1 MHCMTEDMSAS
12 VVSLARGLWLKE
24 RTSGREDGGGKPMV
38 KKSVDFI
45 LNEPETFRKMNYVL
59 NINDAH
65 LKELEDEAIFV
76 LREVATQFERKVIL
90 FSGGKDSIVLV
101 HLAKKAFWPACMPFS
116 LLHIDTGHN
125 FEETL
130 TFRDDLAQELGV
142 ELIVKYVQDSIDKG
156 RVTEEKG
163 INASRNKAQSVTLLD
178 AIEELNLDVAI
189 GGGRRDEEKARA
201 KERFFSHRNEFGQ
214 WDPKNQR
221 PELWNIFNG
230 HKNIGEHF
238 RVFPI
243 SNWTE
248 LDVWQYILSEK
259 INLPELYYTHRRK
272 IFSRNGMYLAWAPFM
287 QLKPNEDIFET
298 DVRCRTI
305 GDITCT
311 GLTLSN
317 AESLEEIISEIAA
330 TRVTER
336 GGRYDDKRSEAAM
349 EDRKKEGYF

>member
-1 MHCMTEDMSAS
+1 M
-12 VVSLARGLWLKE
+12 K
-24 RTSGREDGGGKPMV
+24 
-38 KKSVDFI
+38 I
-45 LNEPETFRKMNYVL
+45 NNE
-59 NINDAH
+59 H

-76 LREVATQFERKVIL
+76 MREVAAQFEKKVIL

-101 HLAKKAFWPACMPFS
+101 HLARKAFWPAKMPFS
-116 LLHIDTGHN
+116 LMHIDTGHN

-130 TFRDDLAQELGV
+130 KFRDDLARELGV
-142 ELIVKYVQDSIDKG
+142 ELIVRKVQDSIDKG
-156 RVTEEKG
+156 KVVEEKG

-178 AIEELNLDVAI
+178 AIDELKIDAAV

-221 PELWNIFNG
+221 PELWNIFNS
-230 HKNIGEHF
+230 HKNFGEHF

-248 LDVWQYILSEK
+248 LDVWQYILNEK
-259 INLPELYYTHRRK
+259 IKLPDLYYTHRRK
-272 IFSRNGMYLAWAPFM
+272 IFYRNGVYLAWAPFM
-287 QLKPNEDIFET
+287 QLKPSEKIIEES
-298 DVRCRTI
+298 VRCRTI

-311 GLTLSN
+311 GVTLSS
-317 AESLEEIISEIAA
+317 AETLEEIVTEIAA

>member
-1 MHCMTEDMSAS
+1 
-12 VVSLARGLWLKE
+12 
-24 RTSGREDGGGKPMV
+24 
-38 KKSVDFI
+38 
-45 LNEPETFRKMNYVL
+45 MNNTLV
-59 NINDAH
+59 INDLH
-65 LKELEDEAIFV
+65 LKELENEAIYV
-76 LREVATQFERKVIL
+76 MREVAAQFEKRVIL

-101 HLAKKAFWPACMPFS
+101 HLAKKAFWPAKMPFS
-116 LLHIDTGHN
+116 LMHIDTGHN

-130 TFRDDLAQELGV
+130 KFRDDLARELGV
-142 ELIVKYVQDSIDKG
+142 ELIVKYVQDSIDGG
-156 RVTEEKG
+156 RVAEEKG
-163 INASRNKAQSVTLLD
+163 VNASRNKAQSVTLLD
-178 AIEELNLDVAI
+178 AIDELQIDVAI

-230 HKNIGEHF
+230 HKNMGEHF

-259 INLPELYYTHRRK
+259 IKLPELYYTHRRK
-272 IFSRNGMYLAWAPFM
+272 IFKRNGVHLAWAPFM
-287 QLKPNEDIFET
+287 QLKPDESVFET

-311 GLTLSN
+311 GVTLSN
-317 AESLEEIISEIAA
+317 AQSLEEIISEIAA